1 MHQFTLLELATK
13 LDAKLVGDDS
23 IVITSIATLK
33 SAKSGQISFLSNP
46 KYQNEIHE
54 SQASAIIMRES
65 DIGDYKGNALL
76 LDNPYLGYAQ
86 LAQIMDTT
94 PSPANHISE
103 KASISS
109 SAKLGANVAIG
120 DNTVIESGVTIGD
133 NCIIGHNCFIGENTK
148 IGNHSNLWAN
158 VVIYHNVILGD
169 ECLIHSGVVIGGDG
183 FGFAP
188 NNGQWV
194 KIPQL
199 GGVIVGDKVEIG
211 SNSTIDRG
219 ALDDTLVGDNCI
231 IDSQVHIGHNV
242 ILGNG
247 CAVAGNSCI
256 AGSTNIGNNC
266 IIGGACAINGHLN
279 VCDGVTI
286 TGMSMVI
293 KSINEAGVYSSGMPS
308 QTNREWR
315 KNGARYRQLD
325 DMAKRLK
332 IVEKNLKNN

>member
-13 LDAKLVGDDS
+13 LDAKLVGDGN

-46 KYQNEIHE
+46 KYQSDIHD

-65 DIGDYKGNALL
+65 DSIDYQGNALL

-86 LAQIMDTT
+86 LAHIMDTT
-94 PSPANHISE
+94 PNPADNISQ
-103 KASISS
+103 KASISLN
-109 SAKLGANVAIG
+109 AKLGANVAIG
-120 DNTVIESGVTIGD
+120 DNTVIESGVAIGD
-133 NCIIGHNCFIGENTK
+133 NCNIGPNCFIGKDTIISANCT
-148 IGNHSNLWAN
+148 LWAN
-158 VVIYHNVILGD
+158 VVIYHHVNIGD
-169 ECLIHSGVVIGGDG
+169 GCIIHSGAVIGGDG

-188 NNGQWV
+188 DNGQWV

-199 GGVIVGDKVEIG
+199 GGVTIGCKTEVG

-247 CAVAGNSCI
+247 CAIAGNSCI

-279 VCDGVTI
+279 ICDNATI

-293 KSINEAGVYSSGMPS
+293 KNISQAGVYSSGMPS

-332 IVEKNLKNN
+332 MIEKSLKTE